1 MSELKIE
8 YIDINKITPYEN
20 NARKHQKADVEAIKK
35 SIEAFGM
42 NDPIGVWSDKNII
55 VEGHG
60 RLLLLNYPNGTLKN

>member
-35 SIEAFGM
+35 S
-42 NDPIGVWSDKNII
+42 
-55 VEGHG
+55 
-60 RLLLLNYPNGTLKN
+60 RLLV